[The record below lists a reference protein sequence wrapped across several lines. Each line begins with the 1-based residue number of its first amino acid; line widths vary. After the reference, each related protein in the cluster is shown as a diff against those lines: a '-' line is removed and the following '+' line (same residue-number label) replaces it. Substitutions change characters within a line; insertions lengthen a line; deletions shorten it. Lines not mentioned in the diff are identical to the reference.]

1 MSLCG
6 RVDGLCRGSGKGSG
20 KQFPPVGTES
30 AEGRTPSWWISIA
43 CLREESQRKLNSV
56 KAFTGGGGSLSQL
69 QAE

>member
-6 RVDGLCRGSGKGSG
+6 RVDGLCRGSG